1 MNHRWMPLGWLW
13 MKHRRMKGGWGCY
26 PNPIREDCPFL
37 SFLPS
42 FSTPSLCLRVR
53 VCLSSS
59 QSPGSSR
66 RHSHGARYRSSR
78 FYFLATGRVCGAAH
92 DGGHHDA
99 LLGPPAQGRGCR
111 QGPPVFVRRP
121 ERERRATGKLLDEEP
136 RRVPPS
142 GPPCGSRGDH
152 ELRDHAD

>member
-1 MNHRWMPLGWLW
+1 MGVLS
-13 MKHRRMKGGWGCY
+13 K
-26 PNPIREDCPFL
+26 PNPRGLPFP
-37 SFLPS
+37 FLPS
-42 FSTPSLCLRVR
+42 FFFNSLALSPS

-121 ERERRATGKLLDEEP
+121 ERERRATGELLDEEP

-142 GPPCGSRGDH
+142 GPPCGSRGDY